1 MLATVIRS
9 VTIHDLNELQQ
20 LARTTFYDTFAEM
33 NTAENMEQ
41 YLSTDLSEEKLRTEL
56 LNPDSKTFFIQT
68 DGETIGYMKLNVRSA
83 QTEQVDPGGFEIQRI
98 YVKREYHGTSVGL
111 TLLNY
116 AIDLAMQEKYKFIW
130 LAVWEKNP
138 RAIRFYEKN
147 GFTTFGSHVF
157 QLGDDTQTDILMRR
171 VLTSNVIV

>member
-1 MLATVIRS
+1 

-33 NTAENMEQ
+33 NTPENMEQ
-41 YLSTDLSEEKLRTEL
+41 YLSNDLSQEKLRAEL

-68 DGETIGYMKLNVRSA
+68 DGETIGYMKLNERSA
-83 QTEQVDPGGFEIQRI
+83 QTEQVDLGGLEIQRI

-116 AIDLAMQEKYKFIW
+116 AIDLAMQEKYNFIW

-147 GFTTFGSHVF
+147 GFITFGSHVF
-157 QLGDDTQTDILMRR
+157 QLGDDAQTDILMRR
-171 VLTSNVIV
+171 SLTP

>member
-1 MLATVIRS
+1 MSATFIRL
-9 VTIHDLNELQQ
+9 VTIHDLSELQQ

-33 NTAENMEQ
+33 NTPENMEQ
-41 YLSTDLSEEKLRTEL
+41 YLSTDLSEEKLRAEL

-68 DGETIGYMKLNVRSA
+68 DKETIGYMKLNVGSA
-83 QTEQVDPGGFEIQRI
+83 QTDQVDPDGLEIQRI
-98 YVKREYHGTSVGL
+98 YVKKEFHGTPAGAS
-111 TLLNY
+111 LLNY
-116 AIDLAMQEKYKFIW
+116 AIDLATKEQYKYIW

-157 QLGDDTQTDILMRR
+157 QLGDDAQTDILMRR
-171 VLTSNVIV
+171 ALTSNVIV

>member
-1 MLATVIRS
+1 MLAKVIRS
-9 VTIHDLNELQQ
+9 VTIHNLNELQQ

-83 QTEQVDPGGFEIQRI
+83 QTEQFDPGGDYIRA
-98 YVKREYHGTSVGL
+98 YVDELAECHGVAIHQPGAGGFPGYLAPMVDHSVEREVS
-111 TLLNY
+111 
-116 AIDLAMQEKYKFIW
+116 LARYK
-130 LAVWEKNP
+130 AVSGK
-138 RAIRFYEKN
+138 
-147 GFTTFGSHVF
+147 
-157 QLGDDTQTDILMRR
+157 
-171 VLTSNVIV
+171 

>member
-1 MLATVIRS
+1 MPATLIRS
-9 VTIHDLNELQQ
+9 VTIHDLNALQQ

-33 NTAENMEQ
+33 NTPENMEQ
-41 YLSTDLSEEKLRTEL
+41 YLSTDLSEEKLRAEL

-68 DGETIGYMKLNVRSA
+68 DGQTIGYMKLNERSA
-83 QTEQVDPGGFEIQRI
+83 QTEVVDPGGLEIQRI
-98 YVKREYHGTSVGL
+98 YVKKEFHGTPAGAS
-111 TLLNY
+111 LLNY
-116 AIDLAMQEKYKFIW
+116 AIELATREKYRFIW

-157 QLGDDTQTDILMRR
+157 QLGDDAQTDILMRR
-171 VLTSNVIV
+171 SLTSSVSV

>member
-1 MLATVIRS
+1 MPATLIRS

-33 NTAENMEQ
+33 NTPENMEQ
-41 YLSTDLSEEKLRTEL
+41 YLSNDLSQEKLRAEL

-83 QTEQVDPGGFEIQRI
+83 QTEQVDPGGLEIQRI
-98 YVKREYHGTSVGL
+98 YVKKEFHGTPAGAS
-111 TLLNY
+111 LLNY
-116 AIDLAMQEKYKFIW
+116 AIDLARKEQYKYIW

-147 GFTTFGSHVF
+147 GFITFGSHVF
-157 QLGDDTQTDILMRR
+157 QLGDDAQTDILMRR

>member
-1 MLATVIRS
+1 MSATFIRL
-9 VTIHDLNELQQ
+9 VTIHDLSELQQ

-33 NTAENMEQ
+33 NTPENMEQ
-41 YLSTDLSEEKLRTEL
+41 YLSTDLSEEKLRAEL

-68 DGETIGYMKLNVRSA
+68 DKETIGYMKLNVGSA
-83 QTEQVDPGGFEIQRI
+83 QTDQVDPDGLEIQRI
-98 YVKREYHGTSVGL
+98 YVKKEFHGTPAGAS
-111 TLLNY
+111 LLNY
-116 AIDLAMQEKYKFIW
+116 AIDLATKEQYKYIW

-157 QLGDDTQTDILMRR
+157 QLGDDAQTDILMRR

>member
-1 MLATVIRS
+1 

-33 NTAENMEQ
+33 NTPENMEQ
-41 YLSTDLSEEKLRTEL
+41 YLSTDLSEEKLRAEL

-83 QTEQVDPGGFEIQRI
+83 QTEQVDPGGLEIQRI
-98 YVKREYHGTSVGL
+98 YVKKEFHGTPAGAS
-111 TLLNY
+111 LLNY
-116 AIDLAMQEKYKFIW
+116 AIDLATKEQYKYIW

-157 QLGDDTQTDILMRR
+157 QLGDDAQTDILMRR

>member
-1 MLATVIRS
+1 MPATFIRL
-9 VTIHDLNELQQ
+9 VTIHDLSELQQ

-33 NTAENMEQ
+33 NTPENMEQ
-41 YLSTDLSEEKLRTEL
+41 YLSTDLSEEKLRAEL

-83 QTEQVDPGGFEIQRI
+83 QTEQVDPGGLEIQRI
-98 YVKREYHGTSVGL
+98 YVKKEFHGTPAGAS
-111 TLLNY
+111 LLNY
-116 AIDLAMQEKYKFIW
+116 AIDLATKEQYKYIW

-157 QLGDDTQTDILMRR
+157 QLGDDAQTDILMRR

>member
-1 MLATVIRS
+1 MPATFIRL
-9 VTIHDLNELQQ
+9 VTIHDLSELQQ

-33 NTAENMEQ
+33 NTPENMEQ
-41 YLSTDLSEEKLRTEL
+41 YLSTDLSEEKLRAEL

-68 DGETIGYMKLNVRSA
+68 DKETIGYMKLNVGSA
-83 QTEQVDPGGFEIQRI
+83 QTDQVDPDGLEIQRI
-98 YVKREYHGTSVGL
+98 YVKKEFHGTPAGAS
-111 TLLNY
+111 LLNY
-116 AIDLAMQEKYKFIW
+116 AIDLATKEQYKYIW

-157 QLGDDTQTDILMRR
+157 QLGDDAQTDILMRR
-171 VLTSNVIV
+171 ALTSNVIV

>member
-1 MLATVIRS
+1 MSDSLIRS
-9 VTIHDLNELQQ
+9 VTVQDLNELQQ

-33 NTAENMEQ
+33 NTPENMKQ
-41 YLSTDLSEEKLRTEL
+41 YLSTDLSEEKLRAEL

-68 DGETIGYMKLNVRSA
+68 DGETIGYMKLNVGSA
-83 QTEQVDPGGFEIQRI
+83 QTEQVDPGGLEIQRI

-116 AIDLAMQEKYKFIW
+116 AIDLAMQEKNKFIW

-147 GFTTFGSHVF
+147 GFITFGSHVF
-157 QLGDDTQTDILMRR
+157 QLGDDAQTDILMRR
-171 VLTSNVIV
+171 PLTP